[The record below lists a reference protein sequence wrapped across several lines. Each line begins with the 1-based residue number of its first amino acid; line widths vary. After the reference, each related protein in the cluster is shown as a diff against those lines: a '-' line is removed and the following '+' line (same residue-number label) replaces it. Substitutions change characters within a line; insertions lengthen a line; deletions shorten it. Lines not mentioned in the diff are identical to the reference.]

1 MFTDYAKILYSVL
14 YNEELKREMKE
25 EMIKKSIYE
34 YLFNE
39 KQHHKEFRFPTN
51 IFRRKEE
58 KSKEIDMK
66 TVDKLISQIEEKWV
80 TEQ

>member
-1 MFTDYAKILYSVL
+1 M

-25 EMIKKSIYE
+25 EMIKKSSYE